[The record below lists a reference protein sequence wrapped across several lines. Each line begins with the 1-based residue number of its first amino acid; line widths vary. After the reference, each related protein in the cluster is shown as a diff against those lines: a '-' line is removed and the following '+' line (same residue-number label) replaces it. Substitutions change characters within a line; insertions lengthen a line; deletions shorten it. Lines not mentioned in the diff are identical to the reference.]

1 MPPRSSLRMV
11 VARHEALFG
20 DEAGESKGEDGAED
34 EALIFADYLCALNS
48 RSFLVKS
55 MQICRFP
62 VCCPTMKSCCPPKAT
77 STQKSRV
84 CTIPRLGIW
93 VLLLFAISSP
103 LPNTQHISR
112 RKCQDRMAVT
122 NGDASACPTPPGEQS
137 VNAHKTLPS
146 PGEVGPEDELYFL
159 NDRARVAEID
169 GSESMPS
176 SCMN

>member
-1 MPPRSSLRMV
+1 MRSKLTVFS
-11 VARHEALFG
+11 G
-20 DEAGESKGEDGAED
+20 QKY
-34 EALIFADYLCALNS
+34 AD
-48 RSFLVKS
+48 
-55 MQICRFP
+55 MQIP
-62 VCCPTMKSCCPPKAT
+62 GLLSNDEVVLPTKAT

-84 CTIPRLGIW
+84 CTITRLGVW
-93 VLLLFAISSP
+93 VLLLLHISSP

-169 GSESMPS
+169 GSESQLLLVLDELADVQS
-176 SCMN
+176 EGS